1 LSLHSYYA
9 GKLDRYSQIGLK
21 QSKKSIYAVID
32 AYESDYQL
40 LTFDCFKIMTKV
52 VGKKGMSPTNE
63 VGNKDPHML
72 MTYNV
77 DDSSTLG
84 EVKQLST
91 GFKSSVIEG
100 PSVYHIFK
108 CLKIRR

>member
-1 LSLHSYYA
+1 MSLHSYYA

-52 VGKKGMSPTNE
+52 V
-63 VGNKDPHML
+63 KDPHML

-77 DDSSTLG
+77 EDSSTLG

>member
-1 LSLHSYYA
+1 
-9 GKLDRYSQIGLK
+9 
-21 QSKKSIYAVID
+21 
-32 AYESDYQL
+32 
-40 LTFDCFKIMTKV
+40 MTKV
-52 VGKKGMSPTNE
+52 VGKKVMSPTNE

-77 DDSSTLG
+77 EDSSTLG

-108 CLKIRR
+108 CLKISVDVYNLNN